1 MKPAHQKSATSV
13 TTIRITASVTKEKK
27 MKIVVTLDEYEL
39 AHAAMA
45 GCQRRISSIM
55 KDRPQFYGSD
65 ERKNFWQIDIVG
77 MIAEYAVAKAF
88 DRHWQP
94 ATNKRLAD
102 LPGDVGI
109 YQVRSTEHR
118 DGHLFLHPK
127 DKSADYI
134 LCIVKQ
140 NRVLLSGWI
149 PLAAG
154 IEIGEMKSPD
164 TYWVKQDQLYS
175 FADWNDPI
183 FWSDTV
189 QAKLN

>member
-1 MKPAHQKSATSV
+1 MQ
-13 TTIRITASVTKEKK
+13 
-27 MKIVVTLDEYEL
+27 IVVTLDEYEL

-45 GCQRRISSIM
+45 GCQRRIASIV
-55 KDRPQFYGSD
+55 KERPQFYGSD
-65 ERKNFWQIDIVG
+65 ERKNFWQIDIIG

-102 LPGDVGI
+102 LPGDVAH
-109 YQVRSTEHR
+109 YQIRSTEHR

-127 DKSADYI
+127 DKPADYI
-134 LCIVKQ
+134 FCVVKE
-140 NRVLLSGWI
+140 NKVLLAGWI
-149 PLAAG
+149 DLATG
-154 IEIGEMKSPD
+154 MTVGQLRSTD
-164 TYWVKQDQLYS
+164 TYWVSQQDLNS

-189 QAKLN
+189 QARLT

>member
-1 MKPAHQKSATSV
+1 
-13 TTIRITASVTKEKK
+13 

-45 GCQRRISSIM
+45 GCQRRIASIV
-55 KDRPQFYGSD
+55 KERPQFYGSD
-65 ERKNFWQIDIVG
+65 ERKNFWQIDIIG

-94 ATNKRLAD
+94 ATNKRLSD
-102 LPGDVGI
+102 LAGDVGV
-109 YQVRSTEHR
+109 YQVRSTEHL

-127 DKSADYI
+127 DKPADYI

-140 NRVLLSGWI
+140 NKVLLAGWI
-149 PLAAG
+149 NLADG
-154 IEIGEMKSPD
+154 MTVGDLRSKD
-164 TYWVKQDQLYS
+164 TYWVHQSKLRS
-175 FADWNDPI
+175 FNEWADPVL
-183 FWSDTV
+183 WSDTV